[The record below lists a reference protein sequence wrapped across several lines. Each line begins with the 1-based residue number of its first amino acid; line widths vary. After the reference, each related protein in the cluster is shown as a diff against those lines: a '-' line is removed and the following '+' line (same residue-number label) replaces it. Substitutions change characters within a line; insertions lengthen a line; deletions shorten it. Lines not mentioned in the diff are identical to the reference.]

1 MAIEHKPHLTQ
12 QAHNLI
18 QEHFKS
24 LDMTPRHAVDATCGN
39 GFDTLFLAEL
49 VSEDVYAFDIQ
60 ELAIKNTQEILQGK
74 NLDHKVKLIKSGHE
88 NLTNYIKKPIDIIM
102 FNLGY
107 LPQADKSVS
116 TLTETS
122 LKALNTALALLSNNG
137 IISLLCYPGHPEG
150 KKETL
155 AINRWLE
162 NLLDEFSLKK
172 YLANYPNEKSP
183 VLITLQNNY

>member
-12 QAHNLI
+12 QAHSLI

-24 LDMTPRHAVDATCGN
+24 LDMTPRHAIDATCGN

-49 VSEDVYAFDIQ
+49 VNENVYAFDIQ
-60 ELAIKNTQEILQGK
+60 DIAIKNTQEILQGK

-107 LPQADKSVS
+107 LPQADK
-116 TLTETS
+116 TITTITNTS
-122 LKALNTALALLSNNG
+122 ITAIEYALSLLSNHG
-137 IISLLCYPGHPEG
+137 LLSILCYPGHLEG
-150 KKETL
+150 KKETMATNAL
-155 AINRWLE
+155 VE
-162 NLLDEFSLKK
+162 NLPEKFKVNKHQSHFQ
-172 YLANYPNEKSP
+172 NFKSP
-183 VLITLQNNY
+183 ILYLVSKI